1 MLVVLMSVDS
11 VLHAL
16 KLRKDISGQPDQC
29 KVLLLYSLRNAAD
42 AIIAAKSSQAHE
54 RLKKVVADFEAVGET
69 RTDSAKEICCDGG
82 RLLWSLAGKL
92 WNDGKKED
100 AARWIKKSAELLSAG
115 ASLEAA
121 SCWLAAGKSFQLA
134 GQMDSALA
142 CVRKAAATDEADAI
156 LHLLEL
162 NCEQL
167 KAGGESSEAWSCVEK
182 LGKNPN
188 LWRSQAARAAK
199 ATLEQPFEDLR
210 LAGLELFV
218 MCTAKDSQSDVSG
231 LTMAAQLL
239 TRVAEL
245 QRPVE
250 DLRRL
255 LSHAAQ
261 VATACDATLRQ
272 EFGGVERPGLAAL
285 RQLLATAWSKG
296 QEFGE
301 SLQWTSAALMFEAG
315 HQMLEILETVDPMA
329 EGVDSARA
337 RDFMDVRIWFLVMD
351 ASARVQQAKDPSDP
365 ESLRYALTCLQ
376 NAHRLRRQS
385 QELQSKGI
393 QGEVPCS
400 SSTWCQR
407 RFLIMVLLEFEV
419 RCLLGD
425 PEQELR
431 KFVDM
436 AAKAED
442 LGARSLLGMSKI
454 AAATSCRRL
463 AFHCLKQYLCGLV
476 SGGVLDYKQAL
487 PAYREMLSLNSCKND
502 SLPIFE
508 GILNIL
514 GGSGNSKDPQYPKEE
529 VKWLVATAWN
539 TGAQFFRMQQYKWAE
554 RWMSKALALAKFCPG
569 SFPPE
574 KMTEGYAAC
583 LKHCA

>member
-1 MLVVLMSVDS
+1 
-11 VLHAL
+11 
-16 KLRKDISGQPDQC
+16 
-29 KVLLLYSLRNAAD
+29 
-42 AIIAAKSSQAHE
+42 
-54 RLKKVVADFEAVGET
+54 
-69 RTDSAKEICCDGG
+69 
-82 RLLWSLAGKL
+82 
-92 WNDGKKED
+92 
-100 AARWIKKSAELLSAG
+100 
-115 ASLEAA
+115 
-121 SCWLAAGKSFQLA
+121 
-134 GQMDSALA
+134 
-142 CVRKAAATDEADAI
+142 
-156 LHLLEL
+156 
-162 NCEQL
+162 
-167 KAGGESSEAWSCVEK
+167 
-182 LGKNPN
+182 
-188 LWRSQAARAAK
+188 
-199 ATLEQPFEDLR
+199 
-210 LAGLELFV
+210 
-218 MCTAKDSQSDVSG
+218 
-231 LTMAAQLL
+231 
-239 TRVAEL
+239 
-245 QRPVE
+245 
-250 DLRRL
+250 
-255 LSHAAQ
+255 
-261 VATACDATLRQ
+261 
-272 EFGGVERPGLAAL
+272 
-285 RQLLATAWSKG
+285 
-296 QEFGE
+296 
-301 SLQWTSAALMFEAG
+301 
-315 HQMLEILETVDPMA
+315 
-329 EGVDSARA
+329 
-337 RDFMDVRIWFLVMD
+337 MD